1 MSASSRSSSD
11 GRHGHAAR
19 RALATVAL
27 ACLAAS
33 PTWAQSKTGTSFG
46 SFLMIEPSARIASMG
61 NAGATESEGLDA
73 VYYNPAAIARQSR
86 WAVNVAH
93 SAWFADI
100 AYNYVAGSMPL
111 GKWGNG
117 FASITS
123 LNSGDIDVRT
133 VAQPLGTGERY
144 SVSDVAIAMGWGR
157 EITDRFMMGGQV
169 TYVQETIWHSSA
181 GTAVLGFGTLY
192 QVSEQG
198 LRIGAS
204 LSNFGTQAEFSG
216 RDLRVTFDADPS
228 RYGDNGALP
237 ASQFT
242 DPFAV
247 PVLFRVGLGM
257 PVRIDQDYQMRLSLD
272 AKHPADN
279 TESVSAG
286 AELGYRRSVALRWGY
301 QDAFQ
306 KDSEVGLTIGAGLQ
320 GDTGGRHYQCDYGWA
335 DHGRLGNVHRFSLTL
350 QF

>member
-1 MSASSRSSSD
+1 MSASSRSSSEA
-11 GRHGHAAR
+11 RVIRRVAA
-19 RALATVAL
+19 VAAM

-33 PTWAQSKTGTSFG
+33 PAWAQSKTGTTFG
-46 SFLMIEPSARIASMG
+46 SFLMIEPSARIGAMG

-86 WAVNVAH
+86 GGIHFTH

-100 AYNYVAGSMPL
+100 AYNYVAASLPMGR
-111 GKWGNG
+111 WGNG
-117 FASITS
+117 FASVTS

-157 EITDRFMMGGQV
+157 EITDRFMMGGQL

-192 QVSEQG
+192 QVSDRG

-204 LSNFGTQAEFSG
+204 LSNFGTQARFDG

-228 RYGDNGALP
+228 RYGDNGGLP

-242 DPFAV
+242 DPFAT
-247 PVLFRVGLGM
+247 PVMFRVGLGL
-257 PVRIDQDYQMRLSLD
+257 PVRIDTDHELRLALD

-279 TESVSAG
+279 TESISAG
-286 AELGYRRSVALRWGY
+286 AELVYRHSVALRWGY
-301 QDAFQ
+301 QDALQ
-306 KDSEVGLTIGAGLQ
+306 EDSEVGLTMGAGVQ
-320 GDTGGRHYQCDYGWA
+320 GDAAGRHYQCDYGWA